1 MQTFTCH
8 LSSLSPY
15 SQSYYFSTAKPLKM
29 KPDEFDELYWREHA
43 HVVKSGPQAGH
54 MVIPAQH
61 FKNAL
66 AEVAKYLSVRIAGK
80 GQSTYSKNFRAG
92 VLVPSDLILPVKVAQ
107 KTGLPDPDEV
117 AAGLDVPCEAVMCA
131 ADGKPGS
138 AKKVKRHFP
147 IVNQWAGDV
156 TFLVVDETIDE
167 ATFVTHLRHA
177 GQMIGIGRWRPIN
190 NGRYGRFLLD
200 SYTLS

>member
-1 MQTFTCH
+1 MQTFTCR
-8 LSSLSPY
+8 LTSLSPY
-15 SQSYYFSTAKPLKM
+15 SQSYYFSTEKPLKM
-29 KPDEFDELYWREHA
+29 KPDEYDQLYWREHA
-43 HVVKSGPQAGH
+43 HVVKAGPNAGR

-66 AEVAKYLSVRIAGK
+66 AECAKYLSMRIAGK

-92 VLVPSDLILPVKVAQ
+92 VLCPQDLVLPIKVAQ

-117 AAGLDVPCEAVMCA
+117 AAGLDVEVEAVMCA

-147 IVNQWAGDV
+147 IVRQWEGDV

-167 ATFVTHLRHA
+167 QTFITHLKHA

-190 NGRYGRFLLD
+190 NGSYGRFMVE
-200 SYTLS
+200 SYTVS